1 MYNYDKGRRL
11 EPESFSYL
19 LIILRGMPNQNYV
32 SVLILIINVFMTN
45 TLALAILLMFNKM

>member
-11 EPESFSYL
+11 ESESFSYL